1 MEKEHSIEGERF
13 ALISSLTNGFTPP
26 DDACSSYRLVLQQLK
41 QFDEALHEHIHLE
54 NNIIFPK
61 ALELEQKNMK

>member
-1 MEKEHSIEGERF
+1 MM
-13 ALISSLTNGFTPP
+13 
-26 DDACSSYRLVLQQLK
+26 LVQAIVWFLQQLK